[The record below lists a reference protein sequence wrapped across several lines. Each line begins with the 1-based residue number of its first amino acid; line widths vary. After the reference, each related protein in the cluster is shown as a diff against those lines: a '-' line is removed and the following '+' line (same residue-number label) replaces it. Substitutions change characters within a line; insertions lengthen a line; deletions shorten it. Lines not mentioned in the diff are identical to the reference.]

1 MGGLISLYALMEYPE
16 VFGGAACL
24 STHWPV
30 EFYLDNNPFTEAIAS
45 YVNNNCQALRGK
57 RLYLDRGTKTL
68 DSIYEEGQNKIDS
81 IINKASI
88 EGLVWESKVYQD
100 AKHTEND
107 WNKRLDIPLRFL
119 FEKN

>member
-1 MGGLISLYALMEYPE
+1 MYKKDFIIRLIQS
-16 VFGGAACL
+16 F
-24 STHWPV
+24 
-30 EFYLDNNPFTEAIAS
+30 FEAILRI
-45 YVNNNCQALRGK
+45 NDNCQALRGK

-88 EGLVWESKVYQD
+88 ECLVWESNVYQD

-107 WNKRLDIPLRFL
+107 WNERLDIPFRFL